1 MEVSKTLAAQIVHA
15 VYEVVKTDTNLISP
29 SGHIVGSTDPD
40 RIGSFHA
47 AGAYAAKTGAPVFV
61 DEAHPF
67 EGAKPGINYPI
78 FLNHAP
84 IAVIG
89 LTGDPEALKPLGF
102 LITKI
107 TEVFL
112 KEQQLNE
119 EMASESRA
127 LHYLIT
133 SLIYD
138 RIQDPDQFQLLLD

>member
-61 DEAHPF
+61 NEAHPF

-89 LTGDPEALKPLGF
+89 LT
-102 LITKI
+102 
-107 TEVFL
+107 
-112 KEQQLNE
+112 
-119 EMASESRA
+119 
-127 LHYLIT
+127 
-133 SLIYD
+133 
-138 RIQDPDQFQLLLD
+138 